1 MEKNFKMKKSEPQ
14 ELTKEELS
22 RVLYNSMIAKTVLAN
37 QNALA
42 PNNIIATMVKKVD
55 VAAYSAIKDVTEG
68 KFSQGTNILGLK
80 EDGVG
85 YTTEGSNIKVP
96 QEIIDEVEKIKQK
109 IVSGELVI
117 PDTPESVDEFLKNN
131 TYSK

>member
-1 MEKNFKMKKSEPQ
+1 MKIKSI
-14 ELTKEELS
+14 S
-22 RVLYNSMIAKTVLAN
+22 
-37 QNALA
+37 
-42 PNNIIATMVKKVD
+42 
-55 VAAYSAIKDVTEG
+55 EG
-68 KFSQGTNILGLK
+68 KFSQGKNILGLK

-109 IVSGELVI
+109 IINGELLI
-117 PDTPESVDEFLKNN
+117 PDKPENVDEFLKNN